1 MLNYIAACTT
11 GDIRLIGGST
21 DLEGRV
27 EICSN
32 GVWGTV
38 CDDLWEDVDANVVC
52 RQLGYRDTGQ
62 YFVKVK
68 SLQII
73 LYQSFYLHIRS
84 YFLPLCPLW
93 PGFWSY
99 LTGQC
104 GMRWYREKAH

>member
-52 RQLGYRDTGQ
+52 RQLGSRDTGQ
-62 YFVKVK
+62 YFIKVK

-73 LYQSFYLHIRS
+73 LYQK
-84 YFLPLCPLW
+84 FLFTIL
-93 PGFWSY
+93 
-99 LTGQC
+99 
-104 GMRWYREKAH
+104 